1 MTDSH
6 DGDERDADASPS
18 ESRREESPD
27 PDGRDVDERTSGEG
41 ATDGEADVGNETG
54 DEAVGENDNHVEPFG
69 EGDPNHEAAGEAEP
83 HREAAGE
90 AEPHREMV
98 AEGETDGGRTAN
110 PDSSAGGIE
119 ADPATAPT
127 EESTPSP
134 TENPLE
140 WFRTTNNEL
149 VIVFKD
155 VASSVAI
162 VVAIGLVLFAV
173 SGVWPPMVAIE
184 SGSMEP
190 HMQKGDLVFIMEND
204 RLTPD
209 EAVAET
215 GVVTQEVGQETGYR
229 TFGGYGDVII
239 FQPQGASQTPII
251 HRAHLYVE
259 EGENW
264 YDRADQDHI
273 RADNCQELRQCPA
286 PYAGFVTKGDNSQ
299 TNEYYDQANQHA
311 IVRPEQIQGTAEVR
325 IPWLGCIRLEFSG
338 TNQCRPGVAS

>member
-1 MTDSH
+1 
-6 DGDERDADASPS
+6 
-18 ESRREESPD
+18 
-27 PDGRDVDERTSGEG
+27 
-41 ATDGEADVGNETG
+41 
-54 DEAVGENDNHVEPFG
+54 
-69 EGDPNHEAAGEAEP
+69 
-83 HREAAGE
+83 
-90 AEPHREMV
+90 
-98 AEGETDGGRTAN
+98 
-110 PDSSAGGIE
+110 
-119 ADPATAPT
+119 
-127 EESTPSP
+127 
-134 TENPLE
+134 
-140 WFRTTNNEL
+140 
-149 VIVFKD
+149 
-155 VASSVAI
+155 
-162 VVAIGLVLFAV
+162 
-173 SGVWPPMVAIE
+173 MVAIE

-338 TNQCRPGVAS
+338 TNQCRPAVAS